1 MEIICFYITAF
12 NVIVSKIKK
21 LFWRKK
27 LPSHLRVDG
36 WLIDVYLINV
46 AVDIDK
52 TTDCPD
58 ELTYN
63 IMYIAVMDP
72 CAIIESSV
80 P

>member
-1 MEIICFYITAF
+1 MEISCLYVPAF
-12 NVIVSKIKK
+12 NVVVSRIKK

-27 LPSHLRVDG
+27 LPRHLRVDV
-36 WLIDVYLINV
+36 WLIDVYLIDM
-46 AVDIDK
+46 AVDVDK

-63 IMYIAVMDP
+63 IMYITVMDP